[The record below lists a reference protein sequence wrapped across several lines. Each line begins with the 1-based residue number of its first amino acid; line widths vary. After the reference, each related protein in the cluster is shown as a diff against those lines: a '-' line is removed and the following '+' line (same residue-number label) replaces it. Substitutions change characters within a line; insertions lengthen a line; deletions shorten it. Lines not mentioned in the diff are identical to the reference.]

1 MSNMLLNAGM
11 LGILEEFCLD
21 YTKKIYGRQ
30 IANKLKMNQK
40 TVSNIFN
47 RLEKD
52 GVLKYS
58 TEGKNKYYFLNMLNP
73 QIKDIIKMLE
83 IARKNKFI
91 EKHAQ
96 LKDLFYAL
104 ERRATGILVIFGSYA
119 KFTNKK
125 ESDLD
130 VFVAGSMEEIEDL
143 ENLYKIKINAIK
155 SSKEKINKNDIF
167 VKEVIKN
174 HIIIK
179 GVEEFVEAIWQA

>member
-1 MSNMLLNAGM
+1 MLYNEKI

-21 YTKKIYGRQ
+21 HTRKIYGRQ

-47 RLEKD
+47 KLEKE

-83 IARKNKFI
+83 ITRKNKFI
-91 EKHAQ
+91 QKHSK
-96 LKDLFYAL
+96 LKDLFYSL
-104 ERRATGILVIFGSYA
+104 EKRAKGDLVIFGSYA
-119 KFTNKK
+119 NFTTNK

-130 VFVAGSMEEIEDL
+130 VFVIGNIREIEDL
-143 ENLYKIKINAIK
+143 ENLYKIKINVVK
-155 SSKEKINKNDIF
+155 STKEKINKDDVFI
-167 VKEVIKN
+167 KEVIKN

-179 GVEEFVEAIWQA
+179 GVEEFVELTW

>member
-1 MSNMLLNAGM
+1 MILNDKA
-11 LGILEEFCLD
+11 LNILEEFCLD
-21 YTKKIYGRQ
+21 YNKKIYGRQ

-40 TVSNIFN
+40 TVSNMLN
-47 RLEKD
+47 RLEKE

-91 EKHAQ
+91 QKYNK

-104 ERRATGILVIFGSYA
+104 EKRTNGILVIFGSYA
-119 KFTNKK
+119 NFTSNKD
-125 ESDLD
+125 SDLD
-130 VFVAGSMEEIEDL
+130 IFVIGSIKDIEDL
-143 ENLYKIKINAIK
+143 ENLYKIKINIIK
-155 SSKEKINKNDIF
+155 SNKEKINKENVF

-174 HIIIK
+174 HFVIR
-179 GVEEFVEAIWQA
+179 GFEEFVELIW